1 MSFLGIDLFIG
12 TQKEL
17 VEKLIINTENKLKK
31 CYFAINPDCV
41 LKYFENEDYKKMLLN
56 KENIVYV
63 DGIGVIYTQR
73 FLKLPVAKERIATTD
88 LFPEL
93 IETLS
98 NQKSSLKVFLLG
110 GKGDTAKKVIDNFSR
125 KYPNI
130 KFSGYRDGYFTLEE
144 EDNVINQINNSQTD
158 ILFVGFGTPLQEKWI
173 NKNYEKLNAK
183 TFVTCGGLFDYYS
196 GNVKRAPLLVR
207 KLGLEWLFRLVQEPK
222 RLYKRYIFGN
232 IKFIGRILLL
242 KLKGQGIER

>member
-17 VEKLIINTENKLKK
+17 VENLIINTENKLKK

-56 KENIVYV
+56 KENTIYV
-63 DGIGVIYTQR
+63 DGIGVIYTQK

-88 LFPEL
+88 LFHEL

-98 NQKSSLKVFLLG
+98 NKKSNLKVFLLG
-110 GKGDTAKKVIDNFSR
+110 GKGDTAKRVIDNFSQ

-130 KFSGYRDGYFTLEE
+130 KFCGYRDGFFTPEE
-144 EDNVINQINNSQTD
+144 EDNVIKQINNSRTD

-173 NKNYEKLNAK
+173 DKNYEKLNVK
-183 TFVTCGGLFDYYS
+183 TFITCGGLFDYYS
-196 GNVKRAPLLVR
+196 GNVKRAPSLVR
-207 KLGLEWLFRLVQEPK
+207 KLGLEWLFRLGQEPK

-232 IKFIGRILLL
+232 IKFLGKILLL
-242 KLKGQGIER
+242 KLKGQGIE